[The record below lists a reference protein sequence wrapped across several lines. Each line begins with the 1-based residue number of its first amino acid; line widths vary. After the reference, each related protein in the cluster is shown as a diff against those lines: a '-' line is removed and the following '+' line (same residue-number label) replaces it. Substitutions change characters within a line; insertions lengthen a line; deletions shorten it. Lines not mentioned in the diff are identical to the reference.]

1 MVADI
6 IVVIEAKK
14 KGESRE
20 QNHLARILN
29 LNKIEDL
36 NKTDQEV
43 VFVDNDGKTVL
54 FYRTSGI
61 GELLKKETYG
71 AVIQKSKK
79 IFFILDADDEFD
91 NKKTKIQNLIEQ
103 LKSDN
108 PELIMD
114 YFISC
119 DPETKSGHIERL
131 LLKCLKEGL
140 KECYNDFLDCIGKT
154 KLDYY
159 NEKMLLQKLFE
170 VSNPPYDLNCEHFEP
185 LREKFKSLILR

>member
-6 IVVIEAKK
+6 IIVIEAKK
-14 KGESRE
+14 KGKSRE
-20 QNHLARILN
+20 QNHLASILR
-29 LNKIEDL
+29 LKETEQKDFFR
-36 NKTDQEV
+36 DE
-43 VFVDNDGKTVL
+43 DGKVVL
-54 FYRTSGI
+54 FYRASGV
-61 GELLKKETYG
+61 GNVLKKETYG
-71 AVIQKSKK
+71 AIIQKSKK
-79 IFFILDADDEFD
+79 IFFILDADDEFE
-91 NKKTKIQNLIEQ
+91 NKEKNIQSLIEQ
-103 LKSDN
+103 LQNDN
-108 PELIMD
+108 PKLIMD

-119 DPETKSGHIERL
+119 DPETKNGHIERL

-159 NEKMLLQKLFE
+159 NEKVLLQKLFE